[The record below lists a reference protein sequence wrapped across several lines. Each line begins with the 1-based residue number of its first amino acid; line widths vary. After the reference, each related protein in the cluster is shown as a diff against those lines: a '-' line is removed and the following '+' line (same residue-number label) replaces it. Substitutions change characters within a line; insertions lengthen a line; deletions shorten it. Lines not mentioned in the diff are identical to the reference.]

1 MMGKGCFCGTTR
13 AGEVH
18 MPYIKQ
24 EQLEAGL
31 WEICSYTLGLI
42 QGHLLVQD
50 PQAHRHG
57 LKWQRVNKAEER
69 GACMC
74 LCGKGWGTEKEEEN
88 VVCEESSVN
97 ELAKDEAGLAASFP
111 PPPPQHFTT
120 MKQCSGLLTHGRTH
134 LPEKKRDGS
143 VVNSVCFCPEPL
155 RMQISLLTCPSEL
168 RNRLI
173 YIGELYH

>member
-97 ELAKDEAGLAASFP
+97 ELAKDEVDLAASFP

-120 MKQCSGLLTHGRTH
+120 MKQCSGLLTHG
-134 LPEKKRDGS
+134 
-143 VVNSVCFCPEPL
+143 
-155 RMQISLLTCPSEL
+155 
-168 RNRLI
+168 
-173 YIGELYH
+173 